1 MCTGR
6 IPENLRT
13 KVEEIARRKGLSVS
27 EVHRLALEEYCVRE
41 IETPSISRYDDI
53 IGVAEGPAELSSRNK
68 EVFGEILNEKFPTE
82 TASKK
87 HAADARGIIPDHPLA
102 DVLGTMDSEY
112 MDELR
117 QEIRKYKREVDRR
130 ESEQK

>member
-1 MCTGR
+1 MG
-6 IPENLRT
+6 T
-13 KVEEIARRKGLSVS
+13 KSKLTVS
-27 EVHRLALEEYCVRE
+27 HGA
-41 IETPSISRYDDI
+41 IISDAGKR
-53 IGVAEGPAELSSRNK
+53 
-68 EVFGEILNEKFPTE
+68 
-82 TASKK
+82 
-87 HAADARGIIPDHPLA
+87 AADARGIIPDHPLA